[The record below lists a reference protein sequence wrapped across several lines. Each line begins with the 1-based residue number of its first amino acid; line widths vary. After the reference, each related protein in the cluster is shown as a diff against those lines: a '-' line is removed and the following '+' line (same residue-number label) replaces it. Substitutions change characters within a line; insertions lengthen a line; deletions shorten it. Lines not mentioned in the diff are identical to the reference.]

1 MVEETVDMLRVRT
14 AEGVNFSFPLASPV
28 MRLAAWA
35 IDKLAIGVAWTVVSA
50 LISLLGLFSEDL
62 ARGVIAVGYFVLS
75 TGYGIA
81 LEWMWNG
88 QTLGKRLVHLRVMDE
103 SGLSLQFSQVVV
115 RNLLRV
121 VDVLPVAYLVGGVTA
136 LCTRKAQRLGDV
148 AAATIVV
155 HEAPLAGID
164 LSHLVLAK
172 YNSLRGQQHL
182 AARLRANTSPALAHA
197 AFQALVRRE
206 QFEAEARLV
215 LFREL
220 AAYFRS
226 LTPMPPEIGEGISDE
241 QFVHNVVEVVFG
253 AKPPAPEPTQ
263 AAGRQT
269 PEFPELPSRETATG
283 R

>member
-148 AAATIVV
+148 AVATI
-155 HEAPLAGID
+155 EQ
-164 LSHLVLAK
+164 K
-172 YNSLRGQQHL
+172 
-182 AARLRANTSPALAHA
+182 AAQREALA
-197 AFQALVRRE
+197 RR
-206 QFEAEARLV
+206 
-215 LFREL
+215 
-220 AAYFRS
+220 
-226 LTPMPPEIGEGISDE
+226 
-241 QFVHNVVEVVFG
+241 
-253 AKPPAPEPTQ
+253 TQ
-263 AAGRQT
+263 ARFTQARQCLGIG
-269 PEFPELPSRETATG
+269 PILVHA
-283 R
+283 

>member
-1 MVEETVDMLRVRT
+1 MVEETVDRLRVRT
-14 AEGVNFSFPLASPV
+14 AEGVDFSFPLASPV
-28 MRLAAWA
+28 MRLAAWV
-35 IDKLAIGVAWTVVSA
+35 IDKAAIAVVWAVVSA
-50 LISLLGLFSEDL
+50 LIALLGVLSEDV

-88 QTLGKRLVHLRVMDE
+88 QTLGKRLIHLRVMDE
-103 SGLSLQFSQVVV
+103 SGLPLQFSQVVV

-155 HEAPLAGID
+155 HEAPLAGVD
-164 LSHLVLAK
+164 LGRLVLAK

-197 AFQALVRRE
+197 AFQALLRRE

-220 AAYFRS
+220 AAHFRRV
-226 LTPMPPEIGEGISDE
+226 TPMPPEIDEGISDE
-241 QFVHNVVEVVFG
+241 QFVRNVVEVVFG
-253 AKPPAPEPTQ
+253 AKPSVPARVSDREMPD
-263 AAGRQT
+263 
-269 PEFPELPSRETATG
+269 LPGLPPRETTMG